1 MGGRLR
7 RRVSTSRFIGG
18 RRSMISVF
26 RHQVSLASILNA
38 LLDSALVFLVLFAI
52 LLRGSEP
59 GGVQGPPVILVAGL
73 FTLVMATVNTAFG
86 LYRHDQL
93 SMGHQLG
100 GRLICAIVITL
111 PLAYF
116 VFDLLDFLP
125 ASTSMMEAVLGGSVA
140 ALAST
145 LVVRQTFLPR
155 IASSLGRRRVLVLG
169 VGDRADAVR
178 QFLEAARPGVDPIG
192 YFPARPDEDR
202 TVKDVRIFGPER
214 HLAEIVQSERIDEI
228 IVAVQEQRGGR
239 LPMEE
244 LLHCR
249 LSGVQVSSDATF
261 IERVRGRVPLASLRA
276 SYLIYGEGFRQG
288 RVRVFVKRAFDLIVS
303 LLLLALVWP
312 IMVIAALAIRL
323 ESRGPVI
330 YRQER
335 VTQGGRPFNIL
346 KFRSMAVDAE
356 KDGRPQWAGAGDARI
371 TRVGRFMR
379 RTRIDELPQL
389 LNVLFGEMSFVG
401 PRPERP
407 YFVQQLNE
415 SLPYYGLR
423 HTVKAGLTGWA
434 QVRYQYTANFE
445 DTGNKLE
452 YDLYYVKNH
461 SLFLDLVILV
471 ETVRV
476 VIFGEGAR

>member
-1 MGGRLR
+1 
-7 RRVSTSRFIGG
+7 
-18 RRSMISVF
+18 MISVF
-26 RHQVSLASILNA
+26 RHQLSMASILNA
-38 LLDSALVFLVLFAI
+38 LIDAALVFFVLFAI
-52 LLRGSEP
+52 LMREADARAI
-59 GGVQGPPVILVAGL
+59 QGPPVVLVAAL

-86 LYRHDQL
+86 LYRYDQL
-93 SMGHQLG
+93 GMGAQFG

-116 VFDLLDFLP
+116 IFDFFNLLP

-140 ALAST
+140 ALAGTVALRQT
-145 LVVRQTFLPR
+145 LVPRMARTFMR
-155 IASSLGRRRVLVLG
+155 HRVLVLG
-169 VGDRADAVR
+169 TGERAEAVR
-178 QFLEAARPGVDPIG
+178 QFLERAGGAVEIVG
-192 YFPARPDEDR
+192 FLPARAGEERKVDGHRIYPEDA
-202 TVKDVRIFGPER
+202 
-214 HLAEIVQSERIDEI
+214 HLAEVVGRERVDEI
-228 IVAVQEQRGGR
+228 IVAVQEQRGGT
-239 LPMEE
+239 LPMED
-244 LLHCR
+244 LLSVR
-249 LSGVQVSSDATF
+249 LAGTQVSSDASF
-261 IERVRGRVPLASLRA
+261 IERVRGRVPLASLRQ

-288 RVRVFVKRAFDLIVS
+288 RVRAFVKRAFDLVVA
-303 LLLLALVWP
+303 LMLLALVWP
-312 IMVIAALAIRL
+312 IMVVFAVLIRL

-335 VTQGGRPFNIL
+335 VTQGGRTFTVL
-346 KFRSMAVDAE
+346 KFRSMRVDAE
-356 KDGRPQWAGAGDARI
+356 REGKPVWAGAGDARV
-371 TRVGRFMR
+371 TRIGKLMR

-434 QVRYQYTANFE
+434 QVRYEYTASFE
-445 DTGNKLE
+445 DTANKLE